1 MNLFRISESV
11 GLALGTLRSHK
22 FRSFLTVFGVVIG
35 VLTVMTVSAFV
46 KGLDQKFQE
55 EMEAFGTR
63 SVWIYK
69 FDPTFSSGRRSFEER
84 TRKPI
89 TYEDAQEIAAKCPAI
104 EVVAPMVSPDSP
116 KVRANGEELYLN
128 AVNGTTPSYE
138 RIDSVN
144 VAQGRFFNES
154 ENEYRRPVAV
164 VGQDIASTFWPNLN
178 PIGKKFLLD
187 NNELEVI
194 GVLEKRDNFFMS
206 EDDGGNQN
214 RAIYIPYET
223 MLKFYSAASEPMRE
237 NFVTCQ
243 YYAGMKDQAY
253 DQIRELLRRRRGV
266 AFNDEDNF
274 ALFSPDSV
282 TQKFH
287 QMTAGIGVLMVA
299 FSSAGL
305 LIGGI
310 GVMNIMLVSVT
321 ERTKEIGIRKA
332 IGARKSDIISQ
343 FLIEAATLTGLG
355 GIIGVVLGWGV
366 SLLIKLILPSFV
378 PAWAPILGFVV
389 SVGIGLGFGLWPAM
403 RAARLDPIDALRY
416 E

>member
-1 MNLFRISESV
+1 MNLFRVTESIS
-11 GLALGTLRSHK
+11 LAFSTLRSHK

-46 KGLDQKFQE
+46 KGLDEKFQE
-55 EMEAFGTR
+55 EMQAFGTR

-89 TYEDAQEIAAKCPAI
+89 TYEDAIAIAEQCPAL
-104 EVVAPMVSPDSP
+104 EVVAPMVSPDTP
-116 KVRANGEELYLN
+116 RVRANGEELYLN
-128 AVNGTTPSYE
+128 AVNGTTPDYE
-138 RIDSVN
+138 RIDTVT
-144 VAQGRFFNES
+144 VTVGRFFNES
-154 ENEYRRPVAV
+154 ENQNRRAVAV
-164 VGQDIASTFWPNLN
+164 IGQDIASTFWPNMN
-178 PIGKKFLLD
+178 PLGRKFNID
-187 NNELEVI
+187 NNEVEVI

-214 RAIYIPYET
+214 RAVYIPYET
-223 MLKFYSAASEPMRE
+223 MLKFYSKESQNMKE

-243 YYAGMKDQAY
+243 YFAGQKDQAY
-253 DQIRELLRRRRGV
+253 DQIRQVLRRRRGV
-266 AFNDEDNF
+266 AFNAEDNF

-287 QMTAGIGVLMVA
+287 QLTAGIAVLMVA

-310 GVMNIMLVSVT
+310 GVMTIMLVSVT

-332 IGARKSDIISQ
+332 IGAKRSDIITQ
-343 FLIEAATLTGLG
+343 FLIEAGTLTGLG
-355 GIIGVVLGWGV
+355 GIIGILLGWGV

-378 PAWAPILGFVV
+378 PMWAPIAGFVV

>member
-1 MNLFRISESV
+1 MNLFRVTESIS
-11 GLALGTLRSHK
+11 LAFSTLRSHK

-46 KGLDQKFQE
+46 KGLDEKFQE
-55 EMEAFGTR
+55 EMQAFGTR

-89 TYEDAQEIAAKCPAI
+89 TYEDAIAIAEQCPAL
-104 EVVAPMVSPDSP
+104 EVVAPMVSPDTP
-116 KVRANGEELYLN
+116 RVRANGEELYLN
-128 AVNGTTPSYE
+128 AVNGTTPDYE
-138 RIDSVN
+138 RIDTVN
-144 VAQGRFFNES
+144 VTIGRFFNES
-154 ENEYRRPVAV
+154 ENQNRRAVAV
-164 VGQDIASTFWPNLN
+164 IGQDIASTFWPNMN
-178 PIGKKFLLD
+178 PLGRKFNID
-187 NNELEVI
+187 NNEVEVI

-214 RAIYIPYET
+214 RAVYIPYET
-223 MLKFYSAASEPMRE
+223 MLKFYSKESQNMKE

-243 YYAGMKDQAY
+243 YFAGQKDQAY
-253 DQIRELLRRRRGV
+253 DQIRQVLRRRRGV
-266 AFNDEDNF
+266 AFNAEDNF

-282 TQKFH
+282 TQRFH
-287 QMTAGIGVLMVA
+287 QLTAGIAVLMVA

-332 IGARKSDIISQ
+332 IGAKRSDIITQ
-343 FLIEAATLTGLG
+343 FLIEAGTLTGLG
-355 GIIGVVLGWGV
+355 GIIGILLGWGV

-378 PAWAPILGFVV
+378 PMWAPIAGFVV

>member
-1 MNLFRISESV
+1 MNLFRVTESIS
-11 GLALGTLRSHK
+11 LAFSTLRSHK

-46 KGLDQKFQE
+46 KGLDEKFQE
-55 EMEAFGTR
+55 EMQAFGTR

-89 TYEDAQEIAAKCPAI
+89 TYEDAVAIAEQCPAL
-104 EVVAPMVSPDSP
+104 EVVAPMVSPDTP
-116 KVRANGEELYLN
+116 RVRANGEELYLN
-128 AVNGTTPSYE
+128 AVNGTTPDYE
-138 RIDSVN
+138 RIDTVN
-144 VAQGRFFNES
+144 VTVGRFFNES
-154 ENEYRRPVAV
+154 ENQNRRAVAV
-164 VGQDIASTFWPNLN
+164 IGQDIASTFWPNMN
-178 PIGKKFLLD
+178 PLGRKFNID
-187 NNELEVI
+187 NNEVEVI

-214 RAIYIPYET
+214 RAVYIPYET
-223 MLKFYSAASEPMRE
+223 MLKFYSKESQNMKE

-243 YYAGMKDQAY
+243 YFAGQKDQAY
-253 DQIRELLRRRRGV
+253 DQIRQVLRRRRGV
-266 AFNDEDNF
+266 AFNAEDNF

-287 QMTAGIGVLMVA
+287 QLTAGIAVLMVA

-332 IGARKSDIISQ
+332 IGAKRSDIITQ
-343 FLIEAATLTGLG
+343 FLIEAGTLTGLG
-355 GIIGVVLGWGV
+355 GIIGILLGWGV

-378 PAWAPILGFVV
+378 PMWAPIAGFVV

>member
-1 MNLFRISESV
+1 MNFLRFKESIA
-11 GLALGTLRSHK
+11 LAFGTLRGHK
-22 FRSFLTVFGVVIG
+22 FRSFLTIFGVVIG
-35 VLTVMTVSAFV
+35 VLTVMAVSAFI

-89 TYEDAQEIAAKCPAI
+89 TYEDSLALAEQCPSL
-104 EVVAPMVSPDSP
+104 EVVAPMVSPDTP
-116 KVRANGEELYLN
+116 RVRANGEELYLN
-128 AVNGTTPSYE
+128 ACNGTTPSYE
-138 RIDSVN
+138 KIDSVN
-144 VAQGRFFNES
+144 VAQGRFFNET
-154 ENEYRRPVAV
+154 ENQNRRPVAV
-164 VGQDIASTFWPNLN
+164 VGQDIASTFWPNMN
-178 PIGKKFLLD
+178 PLGKKFLID
-187 NNELEVI
+187 NNEVEVI

-214 RAIYIPYET
+214 RAVYIPYQT
-223 MLKFYSAASEPMRE
+223 MLKFYSAASEQMRE

-243 YYAGMKDQAY
+243 YYAGKRDQAY
-253 DQIRELLRRRRGV
+253 EEIRQVLRRRRGV
-266 AFNDEDNF
+266 AFNQEDNF

-282 TQKFH
+282 TAKFH
-287 QMTAGIGVLMVA
+287 ALTGGIAILMLA
-299 FSSAGL
+299 LSSAGL
-305 LIGGI
+305 AIGGI

-332 IGARKSDIISQ
+332 IGARRGDIISQ

-355 GIIGVVLGWGV
+355 GVIGIALGWGA
-366 SLLIKLILPSFV
+366 SLLIKLILPSYV
-378 PAWAPILGFVV
+378 PMWAPIAGFVV